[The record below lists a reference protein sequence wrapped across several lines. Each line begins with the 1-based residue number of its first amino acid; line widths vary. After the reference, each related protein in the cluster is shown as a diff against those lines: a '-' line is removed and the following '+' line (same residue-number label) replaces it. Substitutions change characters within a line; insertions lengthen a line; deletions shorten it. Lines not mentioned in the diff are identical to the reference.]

1 MLNTYIKNIGA
12 TQSFIHN
19 NNKNKFSEMNWDSD
33 YDGNVANI
41 LVNSNNNGKRHQYNI
56 SLDNNDLANLLN
68 VPSVSTPI
76 DKRLKMDF
84 KRPQMIEHNPQALM
98 VHLPYSD
105 EMSSY
110 DNSYPVAEP
119 FSPLESLT
127 NSPKSYLSS
136 PMLNDE
142 FIVPVTIGK
151 KTTNLGSKKKNKTY
165 QIFKKK
171 KPSSKRR
178 SRRSSSKRRSRS
190 KSSYKTKTRSSRR

>member
-1 MLNTYIKNIGA
+1 MLNTYIKNSGA

-41 LVNSNNNGKRHQYNI
+41 LVNSNNNGKRRQYNI

-76 DKRLKMDF
+76 DKRLRMDF
-84 KRPQMIEHNPQALM
+84 QRPQMIEHNPQALM

-105 EMSSY
+105 ETSSY
-110 DNSYPVAEP
+110 PVDNSYPVAEP

-171 KPSSKRR
+171 KPSSKNRR
-178 SRRSSSKRRSRS
+178 SSRRSSRSRS
-190 KSSYKTKTRSSRR
+190 RSYRTKTRSSRR